1 MDLDPLFPCS
11 HRNDRYLLLYR
22 GYIDIFCCFLYQ
34 GYQLGIMKI
43 VVAHDQIHSPDAERF
58 KSALMP
64 SRSIETLSD

>member
-1 MDLDPLFPCS
+1 MSFVV
-11 HRNDRYLLLYR
+11 
-22 GYIDIFCCFLYQ
+22 FLYQ

-64 SRSIETLSD
+64 SRSTETLSD